1 VNTVF
6 TYDAIHD
13 VMRYSGRSLV
23 YGRIM
28 EMRGWTQARLEEEI
42 NERIHILEAMQE
54 QKITDYRKVSH
65 IFHLYAINRNT
76 VMESIETLSRL
87 FS

>member
-1 VNTVF
+1 
-6 TYDAIHD
+6 
-13 VMRYSGRSLV
+13 
-23 YGRIM
+23 
-28 EMRGWTQARLEEEI
+28 
-42 NERIHILEAMQE
+42 MQE

-76 VMESIETLSRL
+76 VMESIDTLSRL